1 MKLLIKKFTSNPLM
15 TGSAIVFVGS
25 MVSNISAYLYH
36 LFLGR
41 ILGPGGYG
49 ELSSLISLLYIF
61 GVPTLVLQTILVK
74 YFSVYK
80 AKNEIGQAK
89 TLYGTIVKILLGI
102 LLGVSVMLLF
112 FSPLIVDFLHLSNA
126 RSLFWVFLLFAL
138 TALSAVSGSV
148 VQGFQLF
155 LWVAV
160 LSGMGS
166 LFKLAVSIPSSYY
179 GVEMTIAAAV
189 FSALVFYILYFLP
202 IRFIFFVKSK
212 VMNLRKKDFFSYG
225 IPTFLSLL
233 SMTSLYSMDIVLVR
247 HYFPGFDSG
256 IYASVAV
263 LGKIIFYASSAVAT
277 VLFPVLV
284 ARHTK
289 QEKVNSIIVLAVML
303 VSVVS
308 FSATVCYMIF
318 PDTVTHLLFGSS
330 YSAASHYLGMFG
342 VFISCYSIVNIFVM
356 ALLALEKTNVWI
368 LTSIAALAQI
378 GFILCF
384 HNTISAII
392 TINISISVALLI
404 GVALYYWYVIYKHHY
419 SRI

>member
-1 MKLLIKKFTSNPLM
+1 MKSLIKKLTSNPLM

-80 AKNEIGQAK
+80 AKDEMGQAK
-89 TLYGTIVKILLGI
+89 TLYVTITKILLGI
-102 LLGVSVMLLF
+102 LLGICIILLF
-112 FSPLIVDFLHLSNA
+112 LSPLIADFLHLSNL

-138 TALSAVSGSV
+138 TMLSAVNGSV

-155 LWVAV
+155 MWVAV

-179 GVEMTIAAAV
+179 GVEMTMVAAV

-212 VMNLRKKDFFSYG
+212 VMTLRKKDFLSYG

-247 HYFPGFDSG
+247 HYFSGFDSG

-289 QEKVNSIIVLAVML
+289 QEKVSSIIRLAVIL
-303 VSVVS
+303 VSAVS
-308 FSATVCYMIF
+308 FCVTMSYMMF
-318 PDTVTHLLFGSS
+318 PDAVTHLLFGSS
-330 YSAASHYLGMFG
+330 YSAASGYLGMFG
-342 VFISCYSIVNIFVM
+342 IFISCYSIVNIFVM

-378 GFILCF
+378 GLIVCF
-384 HNTISAII
+384 HKTISAII
-392 TINISISVALLI
+392 TINISVSVALLI
-404 GVALYYWYVIYKHHY
+404 GVVWYYWYVIHKHHH